1 MTAILF
7 SEMAPSPEWEDE
19 FNTWYDTDHIPVR
32 MVLPGFEGVQRYRA
46 TEGDN
51 YLVVYDMESMAAL
64 KTPGYE
70 KVKTAPSE
78 QTDWMLANVHNFTR
92 NLGIELARHGLD
104 DPKDIE
110 APMIFATMFNVPAEH
125 LAAFDA
131 WISEDHI
138 PLLMKNK
145 DWLGVRRFEMT
156 VSEPVPFNR
165 LAIHYL
171 ADPAAMQSPERA
183 AARATEWR
191 ARMAAEHEWFNHPN
205 VASFT
210 RHGPRVHHIAEAATA

>member
-7 SEMAPSPEWEDE
+7 SEMAPDAAWEDD
-19 FNTWYDTDHIPVR
+19 FNAWYDTDHIPVR
-32 MVLPGFEGVQRYRA
+32 MVLPGFEGAQRYRA

-51 YLVVYDMESMAAL
+51 YLVVYDMDSLDAL

-70 KVKTAPSE
+70 QVKTAPTE
-78 QTDWMLANVHNFTR
+78 QTNWMLANVHNFTR
-92 NLGIELARHGLD
+92 YLGTEIARHGLAQPSD
-104 DPKDIE
+104 LE
-110 APMIFATMFNVPAEH
+110 APMVFATMFNVPAEH
-125 LAAFDA
+125 LPAFDA

-138 PLLMKNK
+138 PMLMKNP
-145 DWLGVRRFEMT
+145 DWLGVRRFALS
-156 VSEPVPFNR
+156 VADPVPFNR

-171 ADPAAMQSPERA
+171 ADPAAMASPERA

-191 ARMAAEHEWFNHPN
+191 ARMAAEHDWFQHPK

-210 RHGPRVHHIAEAATA
+210 RHGPRYLAVAEATA